1 MAGSLRGSL
10 CWLSPSITIFD
21 TYLTQGIAE
30 VPSLIPM
37 AAIGNTL
44 IILWIIDAQ
53 LAKEHFFTVNLNLI
67 LMLNEPGPVKTSNH

>member
-10 CWLSPSITIFD
+10 YVTVN
-21 TYLTQGIAE
+21 LTQGISE

-44 IILWIIDAQ
+44 FILWIIDAQ
-53 LAKEHFFTVNLNLI
+53 LAKEHFLTVNLNFDA
-67 LMLNEPGPVKTSNH
+67 

>member
-1 MAGSLRGSL
+1 M
-10 CWLSPSITIFD
+10 IIFD

-53 LAKEHFFTVNLNLI
+53 LAKEHFFTVNLNFDA
-67 LMLNEPGPVKTSNH
+67 